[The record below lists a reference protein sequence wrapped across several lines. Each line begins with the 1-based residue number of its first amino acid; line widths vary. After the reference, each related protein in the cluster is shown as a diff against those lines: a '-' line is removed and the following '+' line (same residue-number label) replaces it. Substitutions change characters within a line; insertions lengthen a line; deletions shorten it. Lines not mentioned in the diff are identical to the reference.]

1 MSHLY
6 KHIICNVLLLMLA
19 ATVITGCQKED
30 NNGDLGGFWKLT
42 KITNTDGDIIN
53 KTDENRFWRIQLEL
67 IQISKSYGRFQYT
80 GDSLFIQMIETN
92 NGALIDYGIYN
103 AENERFAVEHLDRNK
118 MILQSK
124 NARLN
129 LKKF

>member
-1 MSHLY
+1 MSHLC

-80 GDSLFIQMIETN
+80 GDSLLMEIIEQKRCKT
-92 NGALIDYGIYN
+92 LPKR
-103 AENERFAVEHLDRNK
+103 AEITL
-118 MILQSK
+118 S
-124 NARLN
+124 
-129 LKKF
+129 